1 MINKSYMNIFL
12 MFASTTLL
20 TFIVIMIIEI
30 FF

>member
-20 TFIVIMIIEI
+20 TFIVRLKKYDTT
-30 FF
+30 